1 MTTIT
6 NVINNL
12 SLSNIDYLHQ
22 KYNAF
27 LNEFR
32 NENNVVERLY
42 VIDVSVNYLKTNY
55 NTESKNLKSWAVIVV
70 LRLYESNK
78 TTETDIHTIINNF
91 IRSYK
96 NEIAGYVNDI
106 VVYASDYDREID
118 FINQYANKIKG
129 S

>member
-118 FINQYANKIKG
+118 FINQYVNKIKG